1 MLFSRALQA
10 KGVGN
15 LLPKI
20 SEMISSEV
28 RNVTKDVES
37 SCDSVSEVKS
47 LISPPTFYLFII
59 MDF

>member
-10 KGVGN
+10 KGVGD
-15 LLPKI
+15 LLPKV

-28 RNVTKDVES
+28 RNVTEDVES
-37 SCDSVSEVKS
+37 SCDSVNEVKS
-47 LISPPTFYLFII
+47 LISPLKFYLFII

>member
-1 MLFSRALQA
+1 M
-10 KGVGN
+10 GD

-47 LISPPTFYLFII
+47 LISPLKFYLFI